1 MHLSTHQIG
10 RVLTLLLMS
19 RVSLVAQQ
27 LQPPTALSPNGP
39 SPTHPLFQWTPVAG
53 ATYYHLSIVM
63 PTQIICQAGGRRL
76 RLEWRPNQFI
86 GLFKRGMFFQP
97 ACAVQTGFQDGKG
110 PETRNPE
117 TGRQVVLIPG
127 DANPML
133 STIPALRR
141 PRACEGGVKNTG
153 DLYKVHWTVSALSDE
168 PYWKDKVMQYPG
180 ESEMSNNLE
189 YSLAE
194 ESPAHQ

>member
-10 RVLTLLLMS
+10 RVLTLLLMFQ
-19 RVSLVAQQ
+19 VSLVAQQ

-76 RLEWRPNQFI
+76 RLGGGPSNLSVSSKEACSSNS
-86 GLFKRGMFFQP
+86 
-97 ACAVQTGFQDGKG
+97 CAVQTGFQDGKG